1 MEICFNGNDCRLI
14 DDDRKSMIGLM
25 ASRNA
30 HERSLDPSI
39 LIQRLFEH
47 MEKPSMKSSKAVIV
61 RRSGLAS

>member
-1 MEICFNGNDCRLI
+1 MEICFNGNGCRLI
-14 DDDRKSMIGLM
+14 DDDRKSPIGLI

-30 HERSLDPSI
+30 HARRLDPSI
-39 LIQRLFEH
+39 LRQRLVER